1 MGTKGY
7 TAAPTAALAL
17 GLFFTP
23 PVSIAIDA
31 TINTVASLVSPAI
44 GNLGFTS
51 PAMGQPD
58 TLTKKQ
64 SDALNTY
71 YNAVNDFKS
80 ILGQRRKQIN
90 SNQSCRTYRD
100 KHFTLLVFT

>member
-1 MGTKGY
+1 MRRREFIKALVAAASGWPLGASAQTQPDLSAE
-7 TAAPTAALAL
+7 TASPTAK
-17 GLFFTP
+17 
-23 PVSIAIDA
+23 
-31 TINTVASLVSPAI
+31 
-44 GNLGFTS
+44 
-51 PAMGQPD
+51 GQPPA
-58 TLTKKQ
+58 LTKSQ